1 MGLREAARARGSVA
15 RFPQARKPLVE
26 KKRRA
31 RINES
36 LQELRLL
43 LAGTEVRREGRGR
56 LQSASRSSRPD
67 SIPFPSAQVQAKL
80 ENAEVLE
87 LTVRRVQGALR
98 GRARGEWQRESRAG
112 ALTGHAC
119 YPGAGRDGSRGP
131 GPAHGEGSP
140 PRAGHTSVSPG

>member
-15 RFPQARKPLVE
+15 HFPQARKPLVE

-56 LQSASRSSRPD
+56 LQSARQSSRPD
-67 SIPFPSAQVQAKL
+67 PIAFPSAQVQTKL

-98 GRARGEWQRESRAG
+98 GRARGEWRRGSRAG
-112 ALTGHAC
+112 APAGRAC
-119 YPGAGRDGSRGP
+119 HPGAGRIGSRSP
-131 GPAHGEGSP
+131 GPIHGEGSP
-140 PRAGHTSVSPG
+140 AQSGTR